1 MDFSR
6 YACWRPEQVGVVL
19 DTEALQ
25 VSDAVFNATHHP
37 PALYRRNELVDPK
50 GVKTDETKPS
60 IYSEQELLQDISAP
74 GVDWMFVPV
83 LGSAGSGKSH
93 LVRWLA
99 TRIPERENR
108 RVLLIPKTDTN
119 LKDIIER
126 ILALCP
132 GEQFDPYRARLR
144 EATAD
149 LTPTQART
157 RLLNH
162 LAEFV
167 GPNFRPVGEK
177 LDEDFQY
184 LVRKLPSYFY
194 DPVFREQLLKDGGF
208 LHRITEHV
216 LGNNSKVER
225 LTERR
230 NVIIGDL
237 PHDLADVQN
246 ASDDARRFYR
256 TFVGQPR
263 VQENTIAWIN
273 KNLDNAIAE
282 LLRFRGEDLRQLMR
296 AVRESLAETGVELI
310 LLIEDFARLQ
320 GIDLQLLESFLER
333 PAQPGRPPMCALR
346 TVVAVN
352 TDYFLK
358 LPDTARERVSF
369 HVDLD
374 VPADFSERSTGD
386 LTVAF
391 ASRYLNAIR
400 ISAPDM
406 DAWFEEHKE
415 DAFAVPSACST
426 LECPHVEKCHDA
438 FGSHSG
444 FGLYPFNRE
453 ALIEL
458 LRRVS
463 SGKGFNARRL
473 VKYVLK
479 QVLEDYTSALQDGR
493 FPPRALL
500 TEFGGSDLPL
510 RVATELERRDPVHGE
525 RRRALLEIYSDRVAE
540 IGLHNLNPGIHD
552 AFDLPLLP
560 RTGEESASPPPQPA
574 PDPKAGAPTID
585 RLAVHLDPLTAWGNR
600 RAKMPQPLLAHVR
613 PLIYNAVINHIAWD
627 REMLVKDRLASQT
640 SHFRQRGV
648 YFDDPG
654 VERQRSAVYLSLPL
668 PEQSRTDTA
677 LAVQALIRF
686 DYYKSWNY
694 PEGPEDLM
702 IYARHLDL
710 WSEAVVRQFR
720 RPIPVLADDWDPVP
734 ALVEILSTGTNFCR
748 ADTNSERSFAE
759 ELDAILAL
767 PPPAAE
773 GTKRSELWAEIAMQY
788 RRRAGALR
796 DLLLARVG
804 CVKGGSRKV
813 ITIDA
818 STVLPVLKRLRTNA
832 LPREGVPEG
841 LPPEYEVLHQMRSLI
856 DRQFS
861 QAVVEERSAWLRWDE
876 QFGAELRSCT
886 DCRAFRER
894 IRDFGVQSAS
904 AGMVPGGQL
913 RSALE
918 AAIEDCRPAE
928 TDRLLKV
935 LDRLNA
941 TSSETEGFAALS
953 TDYLPILKRAQ
964 VLIEVARRF
973 TAGVEQRLEDE
984 RFNIRIEADKLNTE
998 CVALREAVSGALESC
1013 ALLKGESLPG

>member
-6 YACWRPEQVGVVL
+6 YTCWRSEQVGVVL

-25 VSDAVFNATHHP
+25 VSDAAFNATHHP
-37 PALYRRNELVDPK
+37 PALYRRNEFVDQT
-50 GVKTDETKPS
+50 GITTDETKPS
-60 IYSEQELLQDISAP
+60 IYSEQEFLRDISAP

-93 LVRWLA
+93 LVRWLS
-99 TRIPERENR
+99 TRITDRENR

-132 GEQFDPYRARLR
+132 GERFEPYRARLR

-149 LTPTQART
+149 LNPTQART

-167 GPNFRPVGEK
+167 GPNFRPAGEV

-208 LHRITEHV
+208 LHRLTEHI
-216 LGNNSKVER
+216 LGSNSTVER

-230 NVIIGDL
+230 NVVIGDL

-263 VQENTIAWIN
+263 VQENAIAWIN
-273 KNLDNAIAE
+273 KNLDSAIAE

-296 AVRESLAETGVELI
+296 AVRESLAEEGVELI

-333 PAQPGRPPMCALR
+333 PIQPGRPPMCALR

-358 LPDTARERVSF
+358 LPDTARQRVSF

-374 VPADFSERSTGD
+374 VPADLSERSTGD

-400 ISAPDM
+400 MSAPDLET
-406 DAWFEEHKE
+406 WFEEHKE
-415 DAFAVPSACST
+415 DSSAVSTACST
-426 LECPHVEKCHDA
+426 LECPHVETCHEA
-438 FGSHSG
+438 FGAHAG

-453 ALIEL
+453 SLIEL

-463 SGKGFNARRL
+463 GGKGFNARRL

-479 QVLEDYTSALQDGR
+479 QVLEDHTSALQDGR
-493 FPPRALL
+493 FPSRALL
-500 TEFGGSDLPL
+500 TAFGGSNLPL
-510 RVATELERRDPVHGE
+510 RVATELERRDPVHGD
-525 RRRALLEIYSDRVAE
+525 RRRALLEIYSDRIAE
-540 IGLHNLNPGIHD
+540 IGLHNLNAGIHQ

-560 RTGEESASPPPQPA
+560 QTGEDLAVPTAPPISEAGPA
-574 PDPKAGAPTID
+574 TVD
-585 RLAVHLDPLTAWGNR
+585 RLAVHLDPLTAWGNH
-600 RAKMPQPLLAHVR
+600 RAKMPQPLLNYIR
-613 PLIYNAVINHIAWD
+613 PLIYHAVINHIAWD
-627 REMLVKDRLASQT
+627 SEMLVKDRLASQT
-640 SHFRQRGV
+640 SHFRQRGI
-648 YFDDPG
+648 YFEDSG
-654 VERQRSAVYLSLPL
+654 VERQRSAVSLSLPL
-668 PEQSRTDTA
+668 PDESRTDTA

-686 DYYKSWNY
+686 DHHKSWNY
-694 PEGPEDLM
+694 PEGSEDLM

-720 RPIPVLADDWDPVP
+720 RPVPSLAEDWDPVP
-734 ALVEILSTGTNFCR
+734 AIVEILSIGSNLCR
-748 ADTNSERSFAE
+748 ADTNSERSLAE
-759 ELDAILAL
+759 ELDAILS
-767 PPPAAE
+767 PPPSQVE
-773 GTKRSELWAEIAMQY
+773 GMKRTDLWAEIAMQY
-788 RRRAGALR
+788 RRKAGTLR

-804 CVKGGSRKV
+804 CVKGGSRRVLSIDVSIIIPV
-813 ITIDA
+813 I
-818 STVLPVLKRLRTNA
+818 KRLRMNLA
-832 LPREGVPEG
+832 PKEHIPDG
-841 LPPEYEVLHQMRSLI
+841 LPSEYEAVSQMRALI
-856 DRQFS
+856 DRQIS
-861 QAVVEERSAWLRWDE
+861 QAVAEERAAWLRWDQ
-876 QFGAELRSCT
+876 QFGSELRTSP

-894 IRDFGVQSAS
+894 IRDFAVQATS

-918 AAIEDCRPAE
+918 AAIEECRPAE

-935 LDRLNA
+935 LDRLNSA
-941 TSSETEGFAALS
+941 SSEIEGFAVLS

-964 VLIEVARRF
+964 TLIEVARRF
-973 TAGVEQRLEDE
+973 TTGVEQRLEDE
-984 RFNIRIEADKLNTE
+984 RLNLSVEADKLNAE
-998 CVALREAVSGALESC
+998 CSALRDAASGTLESC
-1013 ALLKGESLPG
+1013 ALLQGEALPG